1 MTNIEKQNLIKKLKE
16 KQNAVILSHYYT
28 LPEVQ
33 DVADYLGDSLFLA
46 QILSHYSKETKETN
60 AEIILFCGVNFMA
73 ETAKILNPNKTVLI
87 PDNSAGCSL
96 ADDVCFDELAKWKN
110 SFENPYLISYINC
123 STTVKAISDVICTS
137 ANVLNIVRS
146 APKNA
151 TLLFATDEN
160 LGDWVNKTLGL
171 QMKLWK
177 GNCYVHKNFSEN
189 NLKENRK
196 KYPDAEIVAHPEC
209 PENLLNYADFVGS
222 TTSIL
227 NHAKN
232 SEIKEFIVLTES
244 GILHQLKKDSPN
256 KNFITVEGISNS
268 NNICFDM
275 KKNTLDKII
284 SALEN
289 LQHEIKIEEKMGLAA
304 LKPLEKMLELS

>member
-46 QILSHYSKETKETN
+46 QKAKETN

-96 ADDVCFDELAKWKN
+96 ADDVCSDELAKWKN

-151 TLLFATDEN
+151 ILLFATDEN